1 MKYSFGIFWRILAAA
16 AALLAAGIFAAPLG
30 KIAAGKGAKKSFGAR
45 SAVFAMLGGYRQ
57 AAADFV
63 WIKAYLAWERRDYQK
78 CLARIELATEI
89 DPENVLFWNLGA
101 GIIAYDTPHWFFDSK
116 AASPAIKKSI
126 RRRQAKVALE
136 FLDRGL
142 KANPES
148 RRLKLDKALIYEK
161 VLGDMPAALA
171 CHKAACDDA
180 APIYVVRGYAGM
192 LEDCGKPEEA
202 LNLLRARA
210 DKFDKNHPSYEF
222 YLEHIRHLENK
233 LKSQKNILAL

>member
-1 MKYSFGIFWRILAAA
+1 MKYSFGIFLRILLGAAV
-16 AALLAAGIFAAPLG
+16 LLAAGLAAAPLA
-30 KIAAGKGAKKSFGAR
+30 KIAAGRGAKRSFGGK
-45 SAVFAMLGGYRQ
+45 SAMFAMLGGYRQ

-78 CLARIELATEI
+78 CLSRMELATEI

-101 GIIAYDTPHWFFDSK
+101 GIIAYDTPHWFFDDR

-142 KANPES
+142 KANPKS

-161 VLGDMPAALA
+161 VLGDMPAVLA
-171 CHKAACDDA
+171 CHKAACDEG

-202 LNLLRARA
+202 LKLLRERA
-210 DKFDKNHPSYEF
+210 GSFDKSHPSYEF